1 VNVVDLASKVRVTAN
16 PTTIENGESTTIR
29 VENCPDCTY
38 SWSPATGLN
47 TTTGST
53 VIASPTDTT
62 EYTVKVTSNGCM
74 AELKITINVSGPYC
88 VEPYIFVPT
97 AFTPNGDGV
106 NDVLYVRGRGIDR
119 MTFIIYNRWGQKMFE
134 TSDPKVGWDG
144 TFRGKKLPADVYGF
158 YLLANCIDGTTYRK
172 QGNVTLIR

>member
-1 VNVVDLASKVRVTAN
+1 MDLASKVKVTADK
-16 PTTIENGESTTIR
+16 TTINVGESATIR

-38 SWSPATGLN
+38 SWTPPKGLN

-53 VIASPTDTT
+53 VVASPTDTT
-62 EYTVKVTSNGCM
+62 TYTVKVTSGKCT
-74 AELKITINVSGPYC
+74 EEFKITINVTGPYC

-97 AFTPNGDGV
+97 AFTPNNDGV
-106 NDVLYVRGRGIDR
+106 NDVLYVRGRGIQT

-134 TSDPKVGWDG
+134 TSNPKEGWDG

-158 YLLANCIDGTTYRK
+158 YLLANCIDGTVYRK